1 MHNLVVNNVFD
12 LYTRIEALC
21 KKQGI
26 SIAELTRHAG
36 LSKNLIYALKSG
48 QNKTISFDKMI
59 AIADYFEISLDEL
72 IGRKKEAPSQ
82 KRNEAM
88 DKVIDL
94 FGQMTEEQRELA
106 LKIVEQVVLSG
117 IK

>member
-1 MHNLVVNNVFD
+1 MCD
-12 LYTRIEALC
+12 LYERIERQCEKRNIKL
-21 KKQGI
+21 
-26 SIAELTRHAG
+26 AELARQAG
-36 LSKNLIYALKSG
+36 LSGSTFSDLKRGKTKSLSLDALIS
-48 QNKTISFDKMI
+48 ISDIFN
-59 AIADYFEISLDEL
+59 ISIDEL